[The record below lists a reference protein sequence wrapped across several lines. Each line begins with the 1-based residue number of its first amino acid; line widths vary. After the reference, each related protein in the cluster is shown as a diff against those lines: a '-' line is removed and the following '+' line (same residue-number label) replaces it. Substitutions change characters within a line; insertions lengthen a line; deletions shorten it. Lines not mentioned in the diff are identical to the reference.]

1 MRLFPRAGKLDHVI
15 LGSVREGSLRASD
28 AQLQR
33 SLQTSE
39 RMRFFFPKLSN
50 FCLRHAEIDAAEVEA
65 RADDILG
72 PMSGSEY
79 DLLQTKLGGTR
90 GNRVFSFFEIEASQ
104 RFAEAQI
111 AIQKAA
117 TTAGGTGGATAAL
130 EKKKRKRGG
139 SGPP

>member
-1 MRLFPRAGKLDHVI
+1 M
-15 LGSVREGSLRASD
+15 
-28 AQLQR
+28 
-33 SLQTSE
+33 
-39 RMRFFFPKLSN
+39 
-50 FCLRHAEIDAAEVEA
+50 EA

-90 GNRVFSFFEIEASQ
+90 GNRVFSFFEIEAPQ